1 MHHEQPHWLTYV
13 ALITAVVGWGSSFVA
28 TKVALETLRP
38 ATLIFFRLAFAAGFF
53 AVLLHA
59 RRSKPGMRGARAPL
73 REFIP
78 RLVLLSLFEP
88 IAYFLL
94 ETEGIARTSASS
106 ASLVVASIPV
116 LVAIVARIV
125 LHERLD
131 SRGWAG
137 TLVSLAGVVLLVVGD
152 NNPDYADSSLVGNLL
167 VFGAALSAAG
177 YIVTAR
183 SLSGRVDP
191 VSMTFVQMVTG
202 ALFFLPLFAANMI
215 RFGAPEITPRV
226 AVAFGFLAL
235 AATVVA
241 FLSYNYALSR
251 IPAGKAAVFINGIP
265 LVTVI
270 VASVLIAETLS
281 AVQAIAGIVI
291 VGGVALTT
299 IRSRSAAA
307 ESR

>member
-1 MHHEQPHWLTYV
+1 MHHEQPRWLTYL

-53 AVLLHA
+53 AVMLHA
-59 RRSKPGMRGARAPL
+59 RRTRVRGTRTPL

-106 ASLVVASIPV
+106 ASLVIASIPV
-116 LVAIVARIV
+116 LVAVVARIV

-131 SRGWAG
+131 ARGWIG
-137 TLVSLAGVVLLVVGD
+137 TLVSLAGVVLLVTGD

-167 VFGAALSAAG
+167 VFAAALSAAG

-191 VSMTFVQMVTG
+191 LSMTFVQMVTG
-202 ALFFLPLFAANMI
+202 ALFFLPLFAANTI
-215 RFGAPEITPRV
+215 RFGTPEITPRV

-235 AATVVA
+235 VATVVA

-270 VASVLIAETLS
+270 VASLLIGETLS

-291 VGGVALTT
+291 VGGVAVTT
-299 IRSRSAAA
+299 IRSRSAAV